1 MWVFE
6 YHVLYSSSRSGI
18 AGRDGTNMMPFG
30 MGSSSVRGD
39 AGVTLN
45 LVAIPRQGDVVL
57 VAHGSR
63 R

>member
-1 MWVFE
+1 
-6 YHVLYSSSRSGI
+6 
-18 AGRDGTNMMPFG
+18 MMPFG